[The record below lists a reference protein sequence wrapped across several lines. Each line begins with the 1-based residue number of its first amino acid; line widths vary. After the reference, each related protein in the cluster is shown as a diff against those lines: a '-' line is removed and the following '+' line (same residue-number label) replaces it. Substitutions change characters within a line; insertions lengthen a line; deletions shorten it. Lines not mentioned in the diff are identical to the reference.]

1 MPPSKRKTRA
11 IYRPP
16 SPPRWKGRDSLEL
29 VYQLNERALKLLSD
43 AVTNNTAD
51 WPVSLQH
58 RELWLALAADVTHR
72 AARFPFVIVD
82 VHFTDEAWWRSVSV
96 NPEGVEQGGLESAYW
111 SRAVSEQLMSET
123 LVFAW
128 HSAKWD
134 RRVACLTFGML
145 PEVAEVI
152 AALTPQQLA
161 AIPARHSEALRLRW
175 QGDPDFW
182 ERLLA
187 AARDGDEDALADT
200 HLHGKL
206 LLSGALLVGAPAVRV
221 GTQERPFATSD

>member
-11 IYRPP
+11 TYRPP

-51 WPVSLQH
+51 WPVSVRH
-58 RELWLALAADVTHR
+58 RELWLALAVDVTHR

-82 VHFTDEAWWRSVSV
+82 VHFTDQAWWRSASVS
-96 NPEGVEQGGLESAYW
+96 PEGIERGGLDNTCW
-111 SRAVSEQLMSET
+111 SREVSERLMSET

-128 HSAKWD
+128 HTAKWD
-134 RRVACLTFGML
+134 RRVARLTFGML
-145 PEVAEVI
+145 PEVADVI

-161 AIPARHSEALRLRW
+161 VLPARLSGALSLRW
-175 QGDPDFW
+175 QGEPDFW
-182 ERLLA
+182 RRLLA
-187 AARDGDEDALADT
+187 AARDVDEESLADI
-200 HLHGKL
+200 HLHGQL
-206 LLSGALLVGAPAVRV
+206 LLSGALLARTAVESRDIGASSRNK
-221 GTQERPFATSD
+221 

>member
-58 RELWLALAADVTHR
+58 RELWLTLAADVAQR
-72 AARFPFVIVD
+72 AARFPFVILD
-82 VHFTDEAWWRSVSV
+82 VHFTDQAWWHSALT
-96 NPEGVEQGGLESAYW
+96 NPEGIGHGGSENTCW
-111 SRAVSEQLMSET
+111 PREVSEQLMSET

-128 HSAKWD
+128 HTAKWD
-134 RRVACLTFGML
+134 RRVARLTFGML
-145 PEVAEVI
+145 PGVVEVVS
-152 AALTPQQLA
+152 ALTPQQLA
-161 AIPARHSEALRLRW
+161 VIPARVSGALRLRW
-175 QGDPDFW
+175 QGEPDFW
-182 ERLLA
+182 RRLLA
-187 AARDGDEDALADT
+187 AARDVDEDALADI
-200 HLHGKL
+200 HLHGML
-206 LLSGALLVGAPAVRV
+206 LLSGALLARTTVESRDIRASLSR
-221 GTQERPFATSD
+221 